1 MENGD
6 FVNRY
11 LEKMK
16 AVLLDLTTRNILLET
31 DISFRNE
38 TIATQQKQIAELNQS
53 SLNRLINLMIEKEP
67 DLAERLE
74 FSINVA
80 FQEIHYQNT
89 FLVFYHAH

>member
-38 TIATQQKQIAELNQS
+38 TIATQQKQIAELESQLNKERNKVSKKTKENS
-53 SLNRLINLMIEKEP
+53 SG
-67 DLAERLE
+67 D
-74 FSINVA
+74 
-80 FQEIHYQNT
+80 T
-89 FLVFYHAH
+89 F

>member
-38 TIATQQKQIAELNQS
+38 TIATQQKQIAELENQLNKERNKVSKKTKENS
-53 SLNRLINLMIEKEP
+53 SG
-67 DLAERLE
+67 D
-74 FSINVA
+74 
-80 FQEIHYQNT
+80 T
-89 FLVFYHAH
+89 F